1 MGRLRGRPAAG
12 KEQEFEGGS
21 SGLGLGDRGSGVGV
35 GWWFCTWE
43 QKDWLS
49 GPDLAALRLVALKNV
64 PLASGCPQESGS
76 SNGHCP

>member
-1 MGRLRGRPAAG
+1 M
-12 KEQEFEGGS
+12 
-21 SGLGLGDRGSGVGV
+21 GV

-76 SNGHCP
+76 SNGHCPCAQITWGHLASGYQEGTWAGPGIGF